1 MVFLVPD
8 DDDLDFDAEEEEEDF
23 PEGGEDD
30 EAERAQLDQGEIT
43 TRATQKVDLDLDD
56 APFLEE
62 EEEEEEE
69 IEEEPSEIEEKP
81 KKERKPLV
89 LPAWLKNKF
98 VILGA
103 AAAVLLLLLGFAI
116 NWLFFGEKEPVAEAP
131 EPEPMP
137 LEQPE
142 PNKTAAKPEKK
153 PEPEAPGEILIRLD
167 PFWVEQRDGQGDIR
181 FLFARFAL
189 TTTDEQLAGEFQ
201 RKLVLL
207 RDAIFYYLKNK
218 DLAFLSD
225 KKNSKELKKDLLTVI
240 NQYMGSDQFDT
251 LLIEQYL
258 IK

>member
-8 DDDLDFDAEEEEEDF
+8 DDELDFDAEEEELSGDEEESQEDK
-23 PEGGEDD
+23 
-30 EAERAQLDQGEIT
+30 AQLDQGEIA

-62 EEEEEEE
+62 EEEDEEE
-69 IEEEPSEIEEKP
+69 IEEEPDKEREKP

-89 LPAWLKNKF
+89 LPLWLKNKF

-103 AAAVLLLLLGFAI
+103 AAAVVLFLLGFVV
-116 NWLFFGEKEPVAEAP
+116 NWLFFGEEEQVAEDP
-131 EPEPMP
+131 QSIPM
-137 LEQPE
+137 EQPE
-142 PNKTAAKPEKK
+142 PNKTAQPQAK
-153 PEPEAPGEILIRLD
+153 PEAPGEILIRLD
-167 PFWVEQRDGQGDIR
+167 PFWVEQKDDKGDIR

-189 TTTDEQLAGEFQ
+189 STTNEKLAGEFQ

-225 KKNSKELKKDLLTVI
+225 KKNSQTLKKDLLTVI
-240 NQYMGSDQFDT
+240 NQYMGSAQFDT

-258 IK
+258 IR